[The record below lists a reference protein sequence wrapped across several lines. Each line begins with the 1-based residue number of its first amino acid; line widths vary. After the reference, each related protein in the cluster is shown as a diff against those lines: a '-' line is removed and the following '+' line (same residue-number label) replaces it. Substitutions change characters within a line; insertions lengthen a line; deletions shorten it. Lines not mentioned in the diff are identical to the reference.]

1 MGRIRDRVE
10 YSKIVRKS
18 LKVDCYLDNGEVME
32 VEHFYG
38 ESFENKGF
46 DFNGAKQGSHQLMG
60 PYLEKY
66 GVECPEFIYCL
77 LEVLREAYG
86 DRGVRPFQEFKCKIN
101 DDTFTAYMIILKE
114 KGKTKDKDS
123 DIIKVSIKE
132 SLSEERIQEMEEL
145 KEDSKYMEI

>member
-1 MGRIRDRVE
+1 
-10 YSKIVRKS
+10 
-18 LKVDCYLDNGEVME
+18 
-32 VEHFYG
+32 
-38 ESFENKGF
+38 
-46 DFNGAKQGSHQLMG
+46 MG